1 MENTNT
7 KQLKELKGVVV
18 CSSRDRLGSVLSGIK
33 ASNEPAFVF
42 DDGVFVGLVSLYHTL
57 FKNRYPYTTL
67 ISHCLVK
74 PPHIVT
80 NTSLYEIAQ
89 YMLETELYTLPVFD
103 DGQISKII
111 SADIILK
118 YIASQEKLLSS
129 VCDAVKPHDPVTAPM
144 SATVKD
150 ILTLM
155 RKKKV
160 GRIIL
165 INTKGKLVGIV
176 SRRDLQDAFTAK
188 TDRQR
193 YTSRAKSPVSS
204 SFDEEVSARGDAPV
218 MEFAKTSVT
227 SAENTL
233 SLPHIVHR
241 MLASKRHSIVITRDA
256 GVPVGLISYHDILK
270 AFTGFKPKADI
281 HITWTKQL
289 DWLPEDRLMAVYDL
303 IYRSVAQL
311 HKRLPVLR
319 AAIHIHQ
326 DKNAAGH
333 PKSLI
338 NVGVHVLF
346 VSGVPLHAKADEWGI
361 DLSVK
366 TAFKR
371 LMREIGASDRQKHD
385 MRARKLKKA

>member
-1 MENTNT
+1 METNV
-7 KQLKELKGVVV
+7 KQKKPPIGVVI
-18 CSSRDRLGSVLSGIK
+18 CASKDRLGSVLSSIK

-42 DDGVFVGLVSLYHTL
+42 DDGVFMELVSLYHTL
-57 FKNRYPYTTL
+57 FKSRYPYKTL
-67 ISHCLVK
+67 IAHCTIK

-80 NTSLYEIAQ
+80 NTSLYDIAH
-89 YMLETELYTLPVFD
+89 YMLDTELYTLPVFD

-111 SADIILK
+111 SADAIMK
-118 YIASQEKLLSS
+118 YIASQEKLLES
-129 VCDAVKPHDPVTAPM
+129 VCDAIKPHDPITAPM

-165 INTKGKLVGIV
+165 VNSKGKLVGIV

-193 YTSRAKSPVSS
+193 FTSRSKTPVSS
-204 SFDEEVSARGDAPV
+204 SFDEEVSARGDAPA
-218 MEFAKTSVT
+218 MEFAKTAVS
-227 SAENTL
+227 SADSGL
-233 SLPHIVHR
+233 SLPNIVHR
-241 MLASKRHSIVITRDA
+241 MLVSKRHSIVITKDA
-256 GVPVGLISYHDILK
+256 GVPTGLISYHDILK
-270 AFTGFKPKADI
+270 AFTGFKPKTDI

-289 DWLPEDRLMAVYDL
+289 DWLPDDRLMAIYDL
-303 IYRSVAQL
+303 IYRSVAQV
-311 HKRLPVLR
+311 HKRLPVMR

-333 PKSLI
+333 PRSLI
-338 NVGVHVLF
+338 TVGLHILP
-346 VSGVPLHAKADEWGI
+346 VSGDLVHAKSEEWGI
-361 DLSVK
+361 DLALK

-371 LMREIGASDRQKHD
+371 LIREIDMSDRQKHD
-385 MRARKLKKA
+385 IRKGKRTKLS